1 MLKKLRKTIS
11 IIVLAL
17 SLYGL
22 ISNNNELLPFTMAG
36 LAVLMVIMGAED
48 LQKDRK
54 SYRSYLFFG
63 VAAFLLMVFIQGIIY

>member
-1 MLKKLRKTIS
+1 
-11 IIVLAL
+11 
-17 SLYGL
+17 
-22 ISNNNELLPFTMAG
+22 MAG

-63 VAAFLLMVFIQGIIY
+63 VAAFLLIVFIQGIIY